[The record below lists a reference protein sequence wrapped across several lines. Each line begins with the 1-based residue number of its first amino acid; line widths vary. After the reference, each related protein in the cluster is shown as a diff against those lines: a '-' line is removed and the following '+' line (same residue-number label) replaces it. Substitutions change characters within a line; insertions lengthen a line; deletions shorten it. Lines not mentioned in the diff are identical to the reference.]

1 MTRYTFWNNKGGT
14 GKTSLAF
21 QTILEYTY
29 QKPEEKIL
37 VIDLCPQA
45 NLSDL
50 LCGGLLNNGSNNVE
64 QLHNEVPRRSVG
76 GYFQERI
83 STPFTTPTLNPD
95 TFICIPNTFNSEV
108 SPNIHL
114 LAGDQLVEVQTNSIA
129 TLSNT
134 TLPGINPWLSV
145 IDWINDFIKL
155 TKNKYDT
162 VFIDTNPSFS
172 IYTQIALAASERLI
186 LPVMADDS
194 SRRAIQN
201 VFSLVHGIE
210 IPTIYQETSFASR
223 MINSGR
229 DLPLIHLIV
238 KNRLTQYMGPASAYQ
253 SIFKSIDSY
262 VMQLMSSHP
271 HVFSFEDYKNDGI
284 VEIRDF
290 QTTGVVSFAKGL
302 SFRKTTT
309 GKHTIYDREPQIN
322 QDFLDTCIIA
332 IEDLVTHL

>member
-29 QKPEEKIL
+29 QKPDKKIL

-50 LCGGLLNNGSNNVE
+50 LCGGLLNNGSNKVE
-64 QLHNEVPRRSVG
+64 QLHSENPRRSVG

-83 STPFTTPTLNPD
+83 STPFTTPILNPND
-95 TFICIPNTFNSEV
+95 FISIPNVFNPEV
-108 SPNIHL
+108 SSNIHL

-134 TLPGINPWLSV
+134 TLPGVNPWLAV
-145 IDWINDFIKL
+145 IDWINDFIRL
-155 TKNKYDT
+155 TEDSYDT
-162 VFIDTNPSFS
+162 IFIDTNPSFS

-210 IPTIYQETSFASR
+210 IPTIYQETSFARR
-223 MINSGR
+223 MLASGR
-229 DLPLIHLIV
+229 QLPLIHLVV

-253 SIFKSIDSY
+253 SIFKAIDSY
-262 VMQLMSSHP
+262 VIHLMRSHP
-271 HVFSFEDYKNDGI
+271 NVFSFTDYLNNGI

-302 SFRKTTT
+302 PFRNTPT

-322 QDFLDTCIIA
+322 QEFLDSCILA
-332 IEDLVTHL
+332 IEDLVKRL